1 MGYANTFY
9 TGTFKPEEMLHYGR
23 APWRVVSPGYAI
35 KMFPSQFGTHF
46 AITAGLTLHKQI
58 TDPAEIRAVT
68 LTAPMMPYVDRPS
81 PETGLSGKFSLQ
93 YTMASGLLDGKVGIH
108 TFTEQRLRAPDMQA
122 LLPKITLVL
131 DKTIPARF
139 ETMHVLLR
147 AELRDGRVLETRCD
161 GPAGMWGQPP
171 ITDEAHGVKLRDC
184 LTTRL
189 SPEAAERCISL
200 AGSIDT
206 LETINDLMALAA

>member
-1 MGYANTFY
+1 
-9 TGTFKPEEMLHYGR
+9 
-23 APWRVVSPGYAI
+23 
-35 KMFPSQFGTHF
+35 
-46 AITAGLTLHKQI
+46 
-58 TDPAEIRAVT
+58 
-68 LTAPMMPYVDRPS
+68 MMPYVDRPS

-93 YTMASGLLDGKVGIH
+93 YTMASGTAGRQGRNPHVH
-108 TFTEQRLRAPDMQA
+108 RSSVCARRTCRRCCR
-122 LLPKITLVL
+122 KITLVL